1 MVSVNNAYRTI
12 AQLYGCLLHIAGH
25 FCKFECFAVALC
37 LGMLHT
43 PLSSTLH
50 PASPKSRRIGGT
62 IFNRHYC
69 NLLFETGTDL
79 QKKSGIEKAQML

>member
-43 PLSSTLH
+43 PLVLCTLPVQNLDALGGPFSTD
-50 PASPKSRRIGGT
+50 T
-62 IFNRHYC
+62 IVICYLKQALIC
-69 NLLFETGTDL
+69 
-79 QKKSGIEKAQML
+79 KKSGIEKAQML